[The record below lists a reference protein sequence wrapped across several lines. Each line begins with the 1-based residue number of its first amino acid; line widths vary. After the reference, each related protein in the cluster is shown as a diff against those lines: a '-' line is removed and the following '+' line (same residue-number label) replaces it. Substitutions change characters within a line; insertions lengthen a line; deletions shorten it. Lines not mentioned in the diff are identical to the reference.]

1 MDKIS
6 ERDASPRNPFAIRY
20 PKGNGAIGCS
30 AARITVDPAAGIGV
44 EVGWIGAKT
53 RIAGVGMIAVTVL
66 TVVAVVNATTAVDE
80 MIVGAVATVGAITN
94 SDVFLF
100 SSIFPKT
107 QYRTDV
113 VSNGLRMP
121 RV

>member
-1 MDKIS
+1 
-6 ERDASPRNPFAIRY
+6 
-20 PKGNGAIGCS
+20 
-30 AARITVDPAAGIGV
+30 
-44 EVGWIGAKT
+44 
-53 RIAGVGMIAVTVL
+53 MIAVTVL

-100 SSIFPKT
+100 SSISPKT